1 MARFLHESSMNAAL
15 RAGLP
20 VTSGPRAASRW
31 DGYAAAQKRHR
42 AMATRD
48 GQESTAARIEGEP
61 DPQAG
66 TLEDWRAYRRS
77 LAALPRHDANVRL
90 AIAVADAR
98 IALLSERG

>member
-1 MARFLHESSMNAAL
+1 MNAAL

-20 VTSGPRAASRW
+20 VTQGARAASRW
-31 DGYAAAQKRHR
+31 DGNAAAQKRHR

-61 DPQAG
+61 DPKAG

>member
-1 MARFLHESSMNAAL
+1 MARFLHESSIKAAL

-20 VTSGPRAASRW
+20 VTQGARAGSRR
-31 DGYAAAQKRHR
+31 DGHAAAQKRHR

-77 LAALPRHDANVRL
+77 LAALPRHHANVRL

-98 IALLSERG
+98 IARLSEGG